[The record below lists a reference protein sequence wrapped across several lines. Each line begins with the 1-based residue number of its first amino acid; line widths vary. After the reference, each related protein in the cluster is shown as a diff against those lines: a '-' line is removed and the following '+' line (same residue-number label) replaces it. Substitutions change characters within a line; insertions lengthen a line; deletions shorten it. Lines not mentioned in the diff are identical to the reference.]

1 MPLSSTAI
9 RTAGH
14 SCAGM
19 SLNLDCA
26 ELAKFCGLSLARV
39 PRAGEVSHPHEGTL
53 QASNALL

>member
-14 SCAGM
+14 SCAGA
-19 SLNLDCA
+19 SLNLAWA
-26 ELAKFCGLSLARV
+26 ELAKFWGLSPARV
-39 PRAGEVSHPHEGTL
+39 PRAGEDSNPHEGTL